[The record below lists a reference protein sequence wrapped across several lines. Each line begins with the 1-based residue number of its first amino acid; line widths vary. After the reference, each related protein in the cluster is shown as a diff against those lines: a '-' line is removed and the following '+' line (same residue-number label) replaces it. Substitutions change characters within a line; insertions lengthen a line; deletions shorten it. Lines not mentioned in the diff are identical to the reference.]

1 VFIYHKSLK
10 YKHYNKTE

>member
-10 YKHYNKTE
+10 YKHIQ